1 MTANNA
7 LDCQDFVEL
16 VTAYLEGI
24 LPASERARFDTHI
37 AGCDGCAR
45 YLAQMRETIGALG
58 ALTEESV
65 PSPAM
70 QDLLRVFRGW
80 KAEQ

>member
-1 MTANNA
+1 VTANSE
-7 LDCQDFVEL
+7 LDCQDLVEL
-16 VTAYLEGI
+16 VTDYLEGA
-24 LPASERARFDTHI
+24 LPPAERARFDAHI

-45 YLAQMRETIGALG
+45 YLAQMRQTIGAVG

-65 PSPAM
+65 PEPAM

-80 KAEQ
+80 KAGR